1 MVLQDTALRKNWEE
15 ELNKIRS
22 GMIENRETLAREL
35 RERTGSDHFGFLSE
49 HRGMFSL
56 LGFSEEK
63 VSELRSKHGIYMV
76 SDSRVNIAALSEATI
91 PIVAEAIISVGL

>member
-1 MVLQDTALRKNWEE
+1 
-15 ELNKIRS
+15 
-22 GMIENRETLAREL
+22 
-35 RERTGSDHFGFLSE
+35 
-49 HRGMFSL
+49 MFSL